1 MKHLYKAL
9 KTLYKTRFHKN
20 PEFVMLKCPGFL
32 MKLALNE
39 TPRST
44 EKQLCYVDYYQ
55 LQQINL
61 MKQIGINFTQTAT
74 NDENL

>member
-1 MKHLYKAL
+1 MKKLYQTL

-32 MKLALNE
+32 TKLTLDE
-39 TPRST
+39 TPPGT

-61 MKQIGINFTQTAT
+61 MKQIGINFTQTASS
-74 NDENL
+74 DEKL